1 MREIKFRA
9 WDNKNKHWL
18 MGYEY
23 PNLGGFSLV
32 GEAILFGQWG
42 STFDKFLFEKDGLKG
57 TDLII
62 EQYTG
67 LIDKNGKD
75 IYEGDI
81 CRILYTDWAS
91 NTSPEISLD
100 DYKNSISSVGRIE
113 YFAPEFNIVM
123 KDRYGDFSPM
133 SMHYGTH
140 GEIEVIG
147 NIHENPELLK

>member
-32 GEAILFGQWG
+32 GESILFGQWG

-57 TDLII
+57 TDLIV
-62 EQYTG
+62 EQFTG
-67 LIDKNGKD
+67 LKDKNGTE

-81 CRILYTDWAS
+81 LEGHSDGNGVVTWS
-91 NTSPEISLD
+91 
-100 DYKNSISSVGRIE
+100 DYDGG
-113 YFAPEFNIVM
+113 YDYQF
-123 KDRYGDFSPM
+123 KD
-133 SMHYGTH
+133 
-140 GEIEVIG
+140 GEIVGISEVKRHCFVIG
-147 NIHENPELLK
+147 NIHETTELLK